1 MEEDPDIEI
10 LKAKKMQEIMQRMMK
25 QKKKDNIGKDIK
37 KREPSE
43 REILLSYLYDRG
55 DEVLNLAESQFPS
68 ETRAIISRIVELINS
83 GEINRKIS
91 GGDLLSLF
99 RTIGINVKINTTI
112 KIEEHGKYMSFAEK
126 LKQNKEIDDEEIK
139 DNVNK
144 YKG

>member
-1 MEEDPDIEI
+1 MGEDPDIEI

-25 QKKKDNIGKDIK
+25 QKKENIKKDIK

-43 REILLSYLYDRG
+43 KEILLSYLYDRG

-68 ETRAIISRIVELINS
+68 ETRAIIHRIIELINS

-91 GGDLLSLF
+91 GGELLSLF
-99 RTIGINVKINTTI
+99 RTIGMNIKINTTI

-126 LKQNKEIDDEEIK
+126 LKQNKEIDDEE
-139 DNVNK
+139 NK
-144 YKG
+144 R

>member
-25 QKKKDNIGKDIK
+25 QKKDNIGKDIK

-68 ETRAIISRIVELINS
+68 ETRAITGRIVELINS

-126 LKQNKEIDDEEIK
+126 LKQNKEIDDE
-139 DNVNK
+139 
-144 YKG
+144 

>member
-1 MEEDPDIEI
+1 MGEDPDIEI

-68 ETRAIISRIVELINS
+68 ETRAIVSRIVELINS

-126 LKQNKEIDDEEIK
+126 LKQNKEIDD
-139 DNVNK
+139 
-144 YKG
+144 G

>member
-1 MEEDPDIEI
+1 MGEDPDIEI

-25 QKKKDNIGKDIK
+25 QKKENIKKDIK

-43 REILLSYLYDRG
+43 KEILLSYLYDRG

-68 ETRAIISRIVELINS
+68 ETRAIIHRIIELINS

-91 GGDLLSLF
+91 GGELLSLF
-99 RTIGINVKINTTI
+99 RTIGMNIKINTTI

-126 LKQNKEIDDEEIK
+126 LKQNKEIDDEE
-139 DNVNK
+139 NK
-144 YKG
+144 K

>member
-1 MEEDPDIEI
+1 MGEDPDIEI

-25 QKKKDNIGKDIK
+25 QKKENIQKDIK

-68 ETRAIISRIVELINS
+68 ETRAIINRIVELINS

-91 GGDLLSLF
+91 GGELLSLF
-99 RTIGINVKINTTI
+99 RTIGMNVKICLFI
-112 KIEEHGKYMSFAEK
+112 KHKIIVYCVAKFM
-126 LKQNKEIDDEEIK
+126 
-139 DNVNK
+139 
-144 YKG
+144 YKCKNFRQFSSIGHEYIG

>member
-1 MEEDPDIEI
+1 MGEDPDIEI
-10 LKAKKMQEIMQRMMK
+10 LKAKKMKEIMQRMMK
-25 QKKKDNIGKDIK
+25 QKKESIEKEIK

-43 REILLSYLYDRG
+43 REILLSHLYDRG

-68 ETRAIISRIVELINS
+68 ETRAITGRIVELINS

-126 LKQNKEIDDEEIK
+126 LKQNKEIDDEE
-139 DNVNK
+139 NK
-144 YKG
+144 R

>member
-25 QKKKDNIGKDIK
+25 QKKDNIGKDIK

-68 ETRAIISRIVELINS
+68 ETRAIINRIVELINS

-91 GGDLLSLF
+91 GGELLSLF
-99 RTIGINVKINTTI
+99 RTIGMNIKINTTI

-126 LKQNKEIDDEEIK
+126 LKQNKEIDDEE
-139 DNVNK
+139 NK
-144 YKG
+144 R

>member
-68 ETRAIISRIVELINS
+68 ETRAIVSRIVELINS

-126 LKQNKEIDDEEIK
+126 LKQNKEIDDEQ
-139 DNVNK
+139 NK
-144 YKG
+144 R

>member
-25 QKKKDNIGKDIK
+25 QKKDNIGKDIK

-68 ETRAIISRIVELINS
+68 ETRAIVNRIVELINS

-91 GGDLLSLF
+91 GGELLSLF
-99 RTIGINVKINTTI
+99 RAIGMNIKINTTI

-126 LKQNKEIDDEEIK
+126 LKQNKEIDDE
-139 DNVNK
+139 
-144 YKG
+144 

>member
-25 QKKKDNIGKDIK
+25 QKKENIEKDIK
-37 KREPSE
+37 KREPSQ
-43 REILLSYLYDRG
+43 REILRSYLYDRG

-68 ETRAIISRIVELINS
+68 ETRAIINRIVELINS

-126 LKQNKEIDDEEIK
+126 LKQNKEIDDE
-139 DNVNK
+139 
-144 YKG
+144 

>member
-1 MEEDPDIEI
+1 MGEDPDIEI
-10 LKAKKMQEIMQRMMK
+10 LKAKKMQEIMQRIMK
-25 QKKKDNIGKDIK
+25 QKKENIKKDIK

-68 ETRAIISRIVELINS
+68 ETRAIIHRIIELINS

-91 GGDLLSLF
+91 GGELLSLF
-99 RTIGINVKINTTI
+99 RTIGMNIKINTTI

-126 LKQNKEIDDEEIK
+126 LKQNKEIDEEE
-139 DNVNK
+139 NK
-144 YKG
+144 R

>member
-25 QKKKDNIGKDIK
+25 QKKDNIGKDIK

-43 REILLSYLYDRG
+43 REILLSHLYDRG
-55 DEVLNLAESQFPS
+55 DEVLNIAESQFPS
-68 ETRAIISRIVELINS
+68 ETRAIIHRIVELINS

-91 GGDLLSLF
+91 GGELLSLF
-99 RTIGINVKINTTI
+99 RTIGMNIKINTTI

-126 LKQNKEIDDEEIK
+126 LKQNKEIDDEE
-139 DNVNK
+139 NK
-144 YKG
+144 R

>member
-1 MEEDPDIEI
+1 MGEDPDIEI
-10 LKAKKMQEIMQRMMK
+10 LKAKKMKEIMQRMMK
-25 QKKKDNIGKDIK
+25 QKKENIEKDIK

-68 ETRAIISRIVELINS
+68 ETRAIINRIVELINS

-91 GGDLLSLF
+91 GGELLSLF
-99 RTIGINVKINTTI
+99 RTIGMNIKINTTI

-126 LKQNKEIDDEEIK
+126 LKQNKEIDDEE
-139 DNVNK
+139 NK
-144 YKG
+144 R

>member
-25 QKKKDNIGKDIK
+25 QKKDNIEKDIK

-68 ETRAIISRIVELINS
+68 ETRAITGRIVELINS

-126 LKQNKEIDDEEIK
+126 LKQNKEIDDK
-139 DNVNK
+139 
-144 YKG
+144 

>member
-126 LKQNKEIDDEEIK
+126 LKQNKEIDDK
-139 DNVNK
+139 
-144 YKG
+144 

>member
-25 QKKKDNIGKDIK
+25 QKKDNIGKDIK

-126 LKQNKEIDDEEIK
+126 LKQNKEIDDE
-139 DNVNK
+139 
-144 YKG
+144 

>member
-25 QKKKDNIGKDIK
+25 QKKESIEKEIK

-43 REILLSYLYDRG
+43 REILLSHLYDRG

-68 ETRAIISRIVELINS
+68 ETRAIINRIVELINS

-91 GGDLLSLF
+91 GGELLSLF
-99 RTIGINVKINTTI
+99 RTIGMNIKINTTI

-126 LKQNKEIDDEEIK
+126 LKQNKEIDDE
-139 DNVNK
+139 
-144 YKG
+144 

>member
-25 QKKKDNIGKDIK
+25 QKKDSIGKDIK

-68 ETRAIISRIVELINS
+68 ETRAIIHRIIELINS

-91 GGDLLSLF
+91 GGELLSLF
-99 RTIGINVKINTTI
+99 R
-112 KIEEHGKYMSFAEK
+112 A
-126 LKQNKEIDDEEIK
+126 
-139 DNVNK
+139 
-144 YKG
+144 

>member
-1 MEEDPDIEI
+1 MGEDPDIEI

-25 QKKKDNIGKDIK
+25 QKKENIEKEIK

-43 REILLSYLYDRG
+43 REILLSNLYDRG

-68 ETRAIISRIVELINS
+68 ETIAIINRIVELINS

-91 GGDLLSLF
+91 GGELLSLF
-99 RTIGINVKINTTI
+99 RTIGMNIKINTTI

-126 LKQNKEIDDEEIK
+126 LKQNKEIDDEE
-139 DNVNK
+139 NK
-144 YKG
+144 R

>member
-25 QKKKDNIGKDIK
+25 QKKKDNIEKDIK

-68 ETRAIISRIVELINS
+68 ETRAIVNRIVELINS

-91 GGDLLSLF
+91 GGELLSLF
-99 RTIGINVKINTTI
+99 RAIGMNIKINTTI

-126 LKQNKEIDDEEIK
+126 LKQNKEIDEEE
-139 DNVNK
+139 NK
-144 YKG
+144 R

>member
-126 LKQNKEIDDEEIK
+126 LKQNKEIDD
-139 DNVNK
+139 
-144 YKG
+144 G